1 MRELHLVMVGE
12 PKGNE
17 YEALR
22 RAGRALGALVSRM
35 PEDEYRFRSLGPVYA
50 LETWR
55 GARTYDLRDVHFP
68 DEVTIIMGT
77 TNRGLDL
84 RWRDVIVGSVY
95 IDTRNGLLLP
105 AATAGAILMYEWSRQ
120 RERV

>member
-1 MRELHLVMVGE
+1 MVGE

-22 RAGRALGALVSRM
+22 RAGQALGVSVSRM
-35 PEDEYRFRSLGPVYA
+35 PVADYHFRTIGPLIA

-55 GARTYDLRDVHFP
+55 GLRTNDLRDVHFP
-68 DEVTIIMGT
+68 DTEVTIIMGT
-77 TNRGLDL
+77 TNAGLDPQ
-84 RWRDVIVGSVY
+84 WREVIFGSIY
-95 IDTRNGLLLP
+95 IGTNGLLSAP
-105 AATAGAILMYEWSRQ
+105 VAGAILMYEWTRQ